1 MISDDQMRSMLYA
14 ITHHDT
20 SRPLKL
26 YRQIISLDSLLY
38 KSNKRIENLERQLA
52 AYKRYIIKKS
62 IESIESNVAL
72 VPGNDF
78 TVDIVL
84 MLRVNKNLFDN
95 ELFDL
100 ERCLI
105 KQSIFSIQRFL
116 INQATASIKRFL
128 NDPNTKKRMQEL
140 RGD

>member
-1 MISDDQMRSMLYA
+1 MISDNQMRSMLHA

-26 YRQIISLDSLLY
+26 YGQIISLDSLLD

-52 AYKRYIIKKS
+52 VYKKYAIKKA
-62 IESIESNVAL
+62 IESNDTL

-78 TVDIVL
+78 TVNIVF

-100 ERCLI
+100 ERFLI
-105 KQSIFSIQRFL
+105 KQ
-116 INQATASIKRFL
+116 ATDSIKRLL
-128 NDPNTKKRMQEL
+128 NDPNTKKRIQEI

>member
-1 MISDDQMRSMLYA
+1 MISDNQMRSMLHA

-26 YRQIISLDSLLY
+26 YGQIISLDSLLD

-52 AYKRYIIKKS
+52 VYKRYAIKKA
-62 IESIESNVAL
+62 IEGNGTL

-78 TVDIVL
+78 TVDMVFK
-84 MLRVNKNLFDN
+84 LRVNKNLFDN

-100 ERCLI
+100 ERFLI
-105 KQSIFSIQRFL
+105 KQ
-116 INQATASIKRFL
+116 ATDSIKRLL
-128 NDPNTKKRMQEL
+128 NGPNAKKRIQEL

>member
-1 MISDDQMRSMLYA
+1 MISDNQMRSMLHA

-26 YRQIISLDSLLY
+26 YGQIISLDSLLG

-52 AYKRYIIKKS
+52 VYKRYAIKKA
-62 IESIESNVAL
+62 IEANGTL

-78 TVDIVL
+78 TVDMVFT
-84 MLRVNKNLFDN
+84 LRVNKNLFDN

-100 ERCLI
+100 ERFLI
-105 KQSIFSIQRFL
+105 KQ
-116 INQATASIKRFL
+116 ATDSIKRFL
-128 NDPNTKKRMQEL
+128 NDPNTKKRIQEL

>member
-1 MISDDQMRSMLYA
+1 MISDNQMRSMLHA

-26 YRQIISLDSLLY
+26 YGQIISLDSLLD

-52 AYKRYIIKKS
+52 VYKRYAIKKA
-62 IESIESNVAL
+62 IETNGTL

-78 TVDIVL
+78 TVDMVFT
-84 MLRVNKNLFDN
+84 LRVNKNLFDN

-100 ERCLI
+100 ERFLI
-105 KQSIFSIQRFL
+105 KQ
-116 INQATASIKRFL
+116 ATDSIKRLL
-128 NDPNTKKRMQEL
+128 NDPNAKKRIQEL